1 MQYLFIRLFFLTALL
16 SNVAGGIYGQVRTEV
31 KYLPDSTLYSGNN
44 TLVNDSTKLM
54 VMKDYTYRKFGNKRE
69 QKRYDRLYHIV
80 KKVYPLAKLAGI
92 RMEEYAAAVD
102 TLKRGQVQDL
112 VAQIE
117 DEVKNKYGADLRKLT
132 FKEGIVLLKLLDRQ
146 TAKTGYV
153 IIKELKSGF
162 SAMIWQS
169 LASLFDYDLKDE
181 YDPKD
186 VQEDQWIEEI
196 CVLLDKG

>member
-1 MQYLFIRLFFLTALL
+1 MKLMRSTCLLMACFLLAG
-16 SNVAGGIYGQVRTEV
+16 VAYAQVKPVSPRIT
-31 KYLPDSTLYSGNN
+31 DSAMYSGNN
-44 TLVNDSTKLM
+44 TIVNDSIKLY
-54 VMKDYTYRKFGNKRE
+54 VLDDYTSRKFKKKSD
-69 QKRYDRLYHIV
+69 QKRYDRLLAIV
-80 KKVYPLAKLAGI
+80 KKVYPLAKLAGQ

-102 TLKRGQVQDL
+102 TLKKGQVDDL

-117 DEVKNKYGADLRKLT
+117 DEVKNKYGADLKKLT

-146 TAKTGYV
+146 TAKTPYV

-169 LASLFDYDLKDE
+169 LASLFDYDLKE
-181 YDPKD
+181 GFNPYA

-196 CVLLDKG
+196 CLMIDQGKI